1 MILADIREAIAER
14 LATVPGVRAI
24 AYPPDQIPTGTGVVV
39 IVQQD
44 GTYVDYHESFA
55 RGLAIVNVTLTPWVQ
70 MTSERAAFGRLD
82 ALLSSSSSNAEQSL
96 IDALM
101 GTDRTLGGVCADI
114 IVDTASNVRA
124 ESIAD
129 GTRYLCADLS
139 MRVMVGRN

>member
-24 AYPPDQIPTGTGVVV
+24 AYPPDQIPTGTGTVVV
-39 IVQQD
+39 VQQD
-44 GTYVDYHESFA
+44 GTYVDYHQAFA
-55 RGLAIVNVTLTPWVQ
+55 KGLAIVNVTLTPWVQ

-101 GTDRTLGGVCADI
+101 TTDRTLGGVCADI